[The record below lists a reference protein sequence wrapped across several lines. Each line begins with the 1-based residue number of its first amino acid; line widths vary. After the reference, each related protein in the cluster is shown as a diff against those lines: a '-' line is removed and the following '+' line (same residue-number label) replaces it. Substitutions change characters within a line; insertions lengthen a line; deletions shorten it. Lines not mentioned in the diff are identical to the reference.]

1 MLILFM
7 FTFLHQN
14 SLCCLCLSGRL
25 HNNRSWFNVDH
36 YHGITMAMDILIIA
50 KHYLMMIVLFIPHF
64 QKSKYSP
71 SKYKEPYHIPI
82 LISCKSL

>member
-25 HNNRSWFNVDH
+25 HKYRSRFNVDH

-50 KHYLMMIVLFIPHF
+50 TKILNDDCAI
-64 QKSKYSP
+64 YSSFP
-71 SKYKEPYHIPI
+71 EVQV
-82 LISCKSL
+82 